1 MRKKFLY
8 IKPINL
14 VDQKEDNIIKT
25 VPIKT
30 KESFN
35 YFTDKSNQ
43 NLDKNDNYFEIISK
57 KRLSNNVIYRHPFDN
72 FTKNNQLNNNNSTT
86 RNKKK
91 IIHLK
96 DLYKF
101 NSSENNG
108 FNEKNLI
115 SKNNN
120 FQKLK
125 NHKNETYSSLTLN
138 NNNTNYKIS
147 NEETMEQILKHRKN
161 LHNIYNQNKRIFNY
175 SYNKL
180 SSTFTFDKNNLQEKP
195 KETNKNNNNLKKYK
209 NKLNNKVPK
218 KIIKNKIIKKAI
230 KFGLY
235 DPVSKSL
242 RYKHYTEFRKF
253 NNTKNKILLLNNQ
266 NKVQKGGEIPFNL
279 NDNIIDINQHF
290 NTNYDKTDINFIN
303 QSLQKHRIENE
314 QNLAKLKKLIFIKK
328 IDNKFINKK
337 HEESKSDNNNNK
349 NEKKIFNEKIK
360 KIINKERKKL
370 EESINDYNKQLKIN
384 LNKKDLLLKN
394 LNKNKYLFN
403 LTEINGNKICENSED
418 IDNINLVTDF
428 HFDRKNKY

>member
-35 YFTDKSNQ
+35 YFTDKFNQ

-57 KRLSNNVIYRHPFDN
+57 KRLSNNVIYQHPFDH

-108 FNEKNLI
+108 FNEKNLT

-147 NEETMEQILKHRKN
+147 NVETMEQILKHRKN

-218 KIIKNKIIKKAI
+218 KIIKNKIIKQAI

-314 QNLAKLKKLIFIKK
+314 QNLAKLKKLIFNKK

-337 HEESKSDNNNNK
+337 HEESKSDNNNQ

>member
-43 NLDKNDNYFEIISK
+43 NLDINDNYFEIISK
-57 KRLSNNVIYRHPFDN
+57 KKLSNNVIYQHPFDN
-72 FTKNNQLNNNNSTT
+72 FTKNNNVNNNNSTT

-91 IIHLK
+91 IAHLK
-96 DLYKF
+96 VLYKF
-101 NSSENNG
+101 NSSETYG
-108 FNEKNLI
+108 INEKHFTSN
-115 SKNNN
+115 NNN
-120 FQKLK
+120 FQKL
-125 NHKNETYSSLTLN
+125 NIHKNEKYSSLTLN
-138 NNNTNYKIS
+138 NNNTNYQIS
-147 NEETMEQILKHRKN
+147 NEETMEQILKNRKN

-180 SSTFTFDKNNLQEKP
+180 SSTFTFDKNHLQEKP
-195 KETNKNNNNLKKYK
+195 KETNKNNNNLQKYK
-209 NKLNNKVPK
+209 NKLINKVPK
-218 KIIKNKIIKKAI
+218 KITKNKIIKKAI

-266 NKVQKGGEIPFNL
+266 KQVQKGGEIPFNL

-314 QNLAKLKKLIFIKK
+314 QNLAKLKKLIFNKK

-337 HEESKSDNNNNK
+337 HEESKSDNNNQ

-360 KIINKERKKL
+360 KIINMERKKL

-418 IDNINLVTDF
+418 IDNINSVTNF

>member
-35 YFTDKSNQ
+35 YFTDKFNQ

-57 KRLSNNVIYRHPFDN
+57 KRLSNNVIYQHPFDH

-108 FNEKNLI
+108 FNEKNLT

-147 NEETMEQILKHRKN
+147 NGETMEQILKHRKN

-314 QNLAKLKKLIFIKK
+314 QNLAKLKKLIFNKK

-337 HEESKSDNNNNK
+337 HEESKSDNNNQ

>member
-14 VDQKEDNIIKT
+14 VDQKEDKIIRT
-25 VPIKT
+25 IPIKT

-57 KRLSNNVIYRHPFDN
+57 KRLSNNVIYQHPFDN

-147 NEETMEQILKHRKN
+147 NEATMEQILKHRKN

-180 SSTFTFDKNNLQEKP
+180 SSTFTLDKNNYKEKP
-195 KETNKNNNNLKKYK
+195 KETNKNTNNSKKYK
-209 NKLNNKVPK
+209 NKLNKKVSK
-218 KIIKNKIIKKAI
+218 KINKNETTESQIKL
-230 KFGLY
+230 GLY
-235 DPVSKSL
+235 DPASKTL

-253 NNTKNKILLLNNQ
+253 NKPKIKIQLLINQ
-266 NKVQKGGEIPFNL
+266 NKVRKDGEILFNA
-279 NDNIIDINQHF
+279 NNNISDINEHL
-290 NTNYDKTDINFIN
+290 NTNYQNDINFKN
-303 QSLQKHRIENE
+303 QSLQKLRIENQ
-314 QNLAKLKKLIFIKK
+314 QNLAKLKKLLFKKK
-328 IDNKFINKK
+328 IDNKYINKP
-337 HEESKSDNNNNK
+337 HEESKSNNDYQ
-349 NEKKIFNEKIK
+349 NEKKIFNEKMK
-360 KIINKERKKL
+360 KIINNERKKL
-370 EESINDYNKQLKIN
+370 EESINDYNKKLKIN
-384 LNKKDLLLKN
+384 LNKKEIFFKN
-394 LNKNKYLFN
+394 LNKNKYLCN
-403 LTEINGNKICENSED
+403 LTEINRNKFCENED
-418 IDNINLVTDF
+418 NFDNTNLLTDF
-428 HFDRKNKY
+428 HFDRNNKY

>member
-1 MRKKFLY
+1 M
-8 IKPINL
+8 
-14 VDQKEDNIIKT
+14 
-25 VPIKT
+25 
-30 KESFN
+30 
-35 YFTDKSNQ
+35 
-43 NLDKNDNYFEIISK
+43 
-57 KRLSNNVIYRHPFDN
+57 
-72 FTKNNQLNNNNSTT
+72 NNNNSTT

-108 FNEKNLI
+108 FNEKNLT

-218 KIIKNKIIKKAI
+218 KIIKNKIIKQAI

-337 HEESKSDNNNNK
+337 HEEYKSDNNNNK

-360 KIINKERKKL
+360 KIINMERKKL
-370 EESINDYNKQLKIN
+370 EESINDYNKKLKIN
-384 LNKKDLLLKN
+384 LNKKEIFFKN
-394 LNKNKYLFN
+394 LNKNKYLCN
-403 LTEINGNKICENSED
+403 LTEINRNKFCENED
-418 IDNINLVTDF
+418 NLDNTNLLTDF
-428 HFDRKNKY
+428 HFDRNTKY

>member
-1 MRKKFLY
+1 M
-8 IKPINL
+8 
-14 VDQKEDNIIKT
+14 
-25 VPIKT
+25 
-30 KESFN
+30 
-35 YFTDKSNQ
+35 
-43 NLDKNDNYFEIISK
+43 
-57 KRLSNNVIYRHPFDN
+57 
-72 FTKNNQLNNNNSTT
+72 
-86 RNKKK
+86 
-91 IIHLK
+91 
-96 DLYKF
+96 
-101 NSSENNG
+101 
-108 FNEKNLI
+108 
-115 SKNNN
+115 
-120 FQKLK
+120 
-125 NHKNETYSSLTLN
+125 
-138 NNNTNYKIS
+138 
-147 NEETMEQILKHRKN
+147 
-161 LHNIYNQNKRIFNY
+161 
-175 SYNKL
+175 
-180 SSTFTFDKNNLQEKP
+180 
-195 KETNKNNNNLKKYK
+195 KKYK
-209 NKLNNKVPK
+209 KKLNNKVTK

-290 NTNYDKTDINFIN
+290 NSNYDKTDINFIN

-314 QNLAKLKKLIFIKK
+314 QNLAKLKKLIFNKK

-337 HEESKSDNNNNK
+337 HEESKSDNNNQ

-418 IDNINLVTDF
+418 IDNINSVTNF

>member
-1 MRKKFLY
+1 MRTKFLY

-14 VDQKEDNIIKT
+14 VDQKEDKIIRT
-25 VPIKT
+25 IPIKT

-57 KRLSNNVIYRHPFDN
+57 KRLSNNVIYQHPFDN

-96 DLYKF
+96 
-101 NSSENNG
+101 
-108 FNEKNLI
+108 NLT

-218 KIIKNKIIKKAI
+218 KIIKNKIIKQAI

-290 NTNYDKTDINFIN
+290 NSNYDKTDINFIN

-337 HEESKSDNNNNK
+337 HEESKSDNNNQ
-349 NEKKIFNEKIK
+349 NEKKIFNFDNEKIK

-428 HFDRKNKY
+428 YFDRKNKY